1 MATLDRDGT
10 TLFYDEVGSGGR
22 PIVFIHG
29 WCCNHTYFAPQF
41 DHFRESHRVVAVD
54 LRGHGASDKPEQDYS
69 TEGFA
74 DDIAWMC
81 DALDLRKPIVIGH
94 SLGGTIAL
102 QLAAQFPELPLAIVM
117 VDPAPIIP
125 APGVT
130 AQLAPIVEA
139 LHGEGYREAQRAF
152 IENGLFL
159 STDDTDLKARVVK
172 EMGSAPQHVM
182 ASALAHVNSWDGEPA
197 VRALG
202 VPALMILAGEG
213 FSDVARIREL
223 CPDLVIGR
231 TVGAG
236 HFHQLLVPE
245 QVNAMIERF
254 LAISLPASV
263 SASSRS

>member
-1 MATLDRDGT
+1 MGSLSRDGVALHYEEDGT
-10 TLFYDEVGSGGR
+10 GEPPV
-22 PIVFIHG
+22 VFVHG
-29 WCCNHTYFAPQF
+29 WCCDHTYFAPQF
-41 DHFRESHRVVAVD
+41 DHFSENHRVVAVD

-74 DDIAWMC
+74 DDVAWMC
-81 DALDLRKPIVIGH
+81 DALGLRKPIVIGH

-102 QLAAQFPELPLAIVM
+102 QLAAQFPDLPSAIVM

-125 APGVT
+125 AAGVRE
-130 AQLAPIVEA
+130 QLAQVVEA
-139 LHGEGYREAQRAF
+139 LHGEGYREAQRAL
-152 IENGLFL
+152 IENALFL
-159 STDDTDLKARVVK
+159 PTDDADLKTRVVE

-182 ASALAHVNSWDGEPA
+182 ASAFAHVNAWDGEPA

-213 FSDVARIREL
+213 FSDMARIREL
-223 CPDLVIGR
+223 CPDLVVGR

-254 LAISLPASV
+254 VELCPTLSSAASPA
-263 SASSRS
+263 